1 MLSYS
6 NLGIRKKHL
15 IVIEI
20 TVLRAKYDVC
30 SSLIAVTVDSE
41 QFLGSSVQVCHG
53 QGGAVAEHSGHFL
66 LCKIPAP
73 PLATV
78 D

>member
-6 NLGIRKKHL
+6 NLCTRKKRL

-20 TVLRAKYDVC
+20 TVLRTKYDVC

-41 QFLGSSVQVCHG
+41 QFLGSFQCRFVM
-53 QGGAVAEHSGHFL
+53 GGAVAKHSGHFL
-66 LCKIPAP
+66 LCKIAAL